1 MFEKLEHN
9 AGGAFALETF
19 YIMHEVV
26 FYPMREVHD
35 VHYLMHDVHYLMH
48 DVHYLMHGAKGL
60 INKAHYLSKV
70 TNINSVNC

>member
-1 MFEKLEHN
+1 
-9 AGGAFALETF
+9 
-19 YIMHEVV
+19 MHEVV

-35 VHYLMHDVHYLMH
+35 VHYLMYDVHYLMH